1 MLCFNCMIYI
11 SLDIVIN
18 NNRRL
23 FEDRVK
29 GIAKGRIQK
38 VKKHRKTPDNQEI
51 QKKNK

>member
-1 MLCFNCMIYI
+1 MFYI
-11 SLDIVIN
+11 SIDIFIN

-38 VKKHRKTPDNQEI
+38 VKKQRKTPNNQEI
-51 QKKNK
+51 LKTNK